1 MTSNDGVLH
10 ANFSDVEISMP
21 EYNVTIDGSSDLS
34 RTMEILMKNFK
45 KFIQK
50 ELANV
55 MAYRLSKSVEF
66 SLNNQLSKSGDMIDV
81 DPSGGN
87 YWNVTLLADPVFQ
100 PNYISFVLDGSFHS
114 SNSLLRNEQARNTEP
129 PEFPR
134 MPVFVGSPNSSTV
147 KVQLFISDSALNQA
161 MLTLYDN
168 GGLRKGYRVP
178 STYLKT
184 FISNFEE
191 VFGKQKDVFILTE
204 AMAPPHFKISQS
216 GSTME
221 AEVSLR
227 ILNPFNEDF
236 DAVYMTMKLKAEIE
250 FELLQDFLLILNVK
264 ES

>member
-1 MTSNDGVLH
+1 
-10 ANFSDVEISMP
+10 MP

-34 RTMEILMKNFK
+34 RTFEILMKNFK

-66 SLNNQLSKSGDMIDV
+66 SLNNQLSKSGDLIDL
-81 DPSGGN
+81 DRSGGN

-100 PNYISFVLDGSFHS
+100 PDYISFVLDGSFHS
-114 SNSLLRNEQARNTEP
+114 SNSLLRSEQGEP
-129 PEFPR
+129 PEFPK
-134 MPVFVGSPNSSTV
+134 MPVFVGSPNSRTV
-147 KVQLFISDSALNQA
+147 KVQLFISDAALNQA
-161 MLTLYDN
+161 MLTLYEND
-168 GGLRKGYRVP
+168 GLRKGHRVP

-191 VFGKQKDVFILTE
+191 VFGKQNDVFILAE
-204 AMAPPHFKISQS
+204 ALAPPRIKISQS
-216 GSTME
+216 GSTMDAE
-221 AEVSLR
+221 AGLR

-236 DAVYMTMKLKAEIE
+236 DAVYMTMKLKAQIE
-250 FELLQDFLLILNVK
+250 FELLEDFLLILNVT

>member
-1 MTSNDGVLH
+1 
-10 ANFSDVEISMP
+10 MP
-21 EYNVTIDGSSDLS
+21 EYNVTIEGSSDLS

-168 GGLRKGYRVP
+168 DGLRKGYRVQ
-178 STYLKT
+178 STYIKT

-191 VFGKQKDVFILTE
+191 VFGKQNDVFILTE